1 MSPETFLNVLN
12 VGLSPECQRRG
23 FTFKTFPMLLATT
36 ASNVP
41 KKVPGWISKYTNL
54 SPQVDSDAALAWN
67 LLKEKQD
74 HLKPL
79 CHAHFAVNDL
89 KHSKALVKCFSFCT
103 FGDAFPI
110 CEKKKG
116 AYLVVVLGQEHIF
129 QVKISSQFKLP
140 MTYRPLSALKSCE
153 TKVLGDSETEISGE
167 QNKGSKDNTLG
178 CWQHSSVCVYHSVI
192 KSTLPVAPR
201 CCQALSNGASFWIV
215 FLRHCGPLN

>member
-1 MSPETFLNVLN
+1 MRAGLRDSTKVPKFLNVFKNHNSYGGKRRTRNMSPETFFYVLN

-23 FTFKTFPMLLATT
+23 FTFKTFPMLLATI

-41 KKVPGWISKYTNL
+41 KKVHGWISEYTNL

-110 CEKKKG
+110 CEKKKRCILSGCFRTG
-116 AYLVVVLGQEHIF
+116 AYF
-129 QVKISSQFKLP
+129 SS
-140 MTYRPLSALKSCE
+140 
-153 TKVLGDSETEISGE
+153 
-167 QNKGSKDNTLG
+167 
-178 CWQHSSVCVYHSVI
+178 
-192 KSTLPVAPR
+192 
-201 CCQALSNGASFWIV
+201 
-215 FLRHCGPLN
+215 

>member
-1 MSPETFLNVLN
+1 MRAGLRDSTKVPKFLNPNCSRTRTHTVEKRRTRNMSPETFLYVLN
-12 VGLSPECQRRG
+12 VGLSPECQRSG

-41 KKVPGWISKYTNL
+41 KKVHGWISEYTNL

-110 CEKKKG
+110 CEKKRCILSGCFRTG
-116 AYLVVVLGQEHIF
+116 AYF
-129 QVKISSQFKLP
+129 SS
-140 MTYRPLSALKSCE
+140 
-153 TKVLGDSETEISGE
+153 
-167 QNKGSKDNTLG
+167 
-178 CWQHSSVCVYHSVI
+178 
-192 KSTLPVAPR
+192 
-201 CCQALSNGASFWIV
+201 
-215 FLRHCGPLN
+215 